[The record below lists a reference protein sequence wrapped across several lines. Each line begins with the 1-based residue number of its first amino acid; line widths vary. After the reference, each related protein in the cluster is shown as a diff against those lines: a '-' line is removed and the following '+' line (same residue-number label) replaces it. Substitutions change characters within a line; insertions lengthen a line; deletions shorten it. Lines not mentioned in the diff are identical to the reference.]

1 MLNSANFGV
10 AQDRKRV
17 YLVGYLGERS
27 PIEILAFGESGNEDS
42 DERGEQAE
50 LKQLIEE
57 VREQEYM
64 MLKDWR
70 QLNAADLEEWEARQ
84 DYT

>member
-42 DERGEQAE
+42 DESGEQAE
-50 LKQLIEE
+50 LKQLIG
-57 VREQEYM
+57 
-64 MLKDWR
+64 
-70 QLNAADLEEWEARQ
+70 LEGRFKYSQVQHYSERV
-84 DYT
+84 